1 MTSKPK
7 IDKATI
13 SKLKAQIESLDIMT
27 DSDPSFYAEEIYR
40 THAALAQILITTLTE
55 IESISEVSEIIDKQL
70 QEHAHTLAKT
80 EDKNVIKLT
89 LPPLIKNNKLFAI
102 PAKKAAHLIADR
114 TIEAQ
119 ANALKDAPICKK
131 NCTVVFVHHSP
142 KPDAWDYDNLAF
154 KVYLDQIALYFLDD
168 DNAGNINLYQ
178 CSTLSLTRK
187 TEVFIMPKSVFP
199 DWIKRFNTIQC
210 N

>member
-1 MTSKPK
+1 
-7 IDKATI
+7 
-13 SKLKAQIESLDIMT
+13 
-27 DSDPSFYAEEIYR
+27 
-40 THAALAQILITTLTE
+40 
-55 IESISEVSEIIDKQL
+55 
-70 QEHAHTLAKT
+70 
-80 EDKNVIKLT
+80 
-89 LPPLIKNNKLFAI
+89 
-102 PAKKAAHLIADR
+102 
-114 TIEAQ
+114 
-119 ANALKDAPICKK
+119 
-131 NCTVVFVHHSP
+131 VHHSP

>member
-89 LPPLIKNNKLFAI
+89 LPPLIKNNNLFVI
-102 PAKKAAHLIADR
+102 PAKKAAHLLVDR

-119 ANALKDAPICKK
+119 ANALKDTPICKK

-168 DNAGNINLYQ
+168 DNVGNINLYQ

-187 TEVFIMPKSVFP
+187 TEVYIMPKSVFP
-199 DWIKRFNTIQC
+199 DWLKRLHAIQC

>member
-89 LPPLIKNNKLFAI
+89 LPPLIKNNNLFVI
-102 PAKKAAHLIADR
+102 PAKKAAHLLVDR

-119 ANALKDAPICKK
+119 ANALKDTPICKK

-142 KPDAWDYDNLAF
+142 KPDAWDYDNRAF
-154 KVYLDQIALYFLDD
+154 KLYLDRIALYFLDD

-187 TEVFIMPKSVFP
+187 TEVYIMPKSVFP
-199 DWIKRFNTIQC
+199 DWLKRLHAIQC

>member
-40 THAALAQILITTLTE
+40 THAALTQILITTLTE
-55 IESISEVSEIIDKQL
+55 FESIYEFSEIIDKQI
-70 QEHAHTLAKT
+70 QEHAHTLAKI
-80 EDKNVIKLT
+80 EDENVIKLT
-89 LPPLIKNNKLFAI
+89 LPPLIKNNNLFVI
-102 PAKKAAHLIADR
+102 PAKKAAHLLVDR

-119 ANALKDAPICKK
+119 ANALKDTPICKK

-142 KPDAWDYDNLAF
+142 KPDAWDYDNRAF
-154 KVYLDQIALYFLDD
+154 KLYLDRIALYFLDD

-187 TEVFIMPKSVFP
+187 TEVYIMPKSVFP
-199 DWIKRFNTIQC
+199 DWLKRLHAIQC